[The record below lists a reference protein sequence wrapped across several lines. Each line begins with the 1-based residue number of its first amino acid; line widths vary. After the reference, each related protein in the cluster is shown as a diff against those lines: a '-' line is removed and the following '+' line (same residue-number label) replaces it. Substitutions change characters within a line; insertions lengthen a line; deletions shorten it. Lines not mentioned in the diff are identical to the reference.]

1 MAPFVRQ
8 PVIDRFSREHSHTM
22 KTLSP
27 KARYFWPL
35 LLILVVTDCSTKDLV
50 VDHLAN
56 AAGPQSVFDSFVRLT
71 LAHNPGTAFGFDI
84 RPYVG
89 DWARPLLIAGMSIV
103 LAALFRIY
111 STVPPRAR
119 LAAAALGLA
128 AGGAIGNVF
137 DRIRFRAGVVDFI
150 DVGLGNHR
158 FWIFNV
164 ADAGITIGAL
174 LLAFTLLRAEAET
187 PPSRPVV

>member
-1 MAPFVRQ
+1 
-8 PVIDRFSREHSHTM
+8 M
-22 KTLSP
+22 KTLPP

-35 LLILVVTDCSTKDLV
+35 LLILFVTDCSTKDLAV
-50 VDHLAN
+50 EHLTD
-56 AAGPQSVFDSFVRLT
+56 AASPHSIIDSFVRLT

-89 DWARPLLIAGMSIV
+89 DWARPLLIVCMTLM

-128 AGGAIGNVF
+128 AGGAIGNIF

-150 DVGLGNHR
+150 DVGLGSHR
-158 FWIFNV
+158 FWVFNV
-164 ADAGITIGAL
+164 ADAGITVGAL
-174 LLAFTLLRAEAET
+174 LLAFTLLRAEFEASA
-187 PPSRPVV
+187 SRPAV

>member
-1 MAPFVRQ
+1 
-8 PVIDRFSREHSHTM
+8 M

-35 LLILVVTDCSTKDLV
+35 LLILFVSDCSTKDLV
-50 VDHLAN
+50 VEHVAGVG
-56 AAGPQSVFDSFVRLT
+56 GPQSVIDSFVRLT
-71 LAHNPGTAFGFDI
+71 LVHNPGTAFGFDI

-89 DWARPLLIAGMSIV
+89 DWARPLLIAVMSLMLV
-103 LAALFRIY
+103 ALLRIY

-128 AGGAIGNVF
+128 AGGAIGNIF
-137 DRIRFRAGVVDFI
+137 DRIRFRDGVVDFI

-174 LLAFTLLRAEAET
+174 LLAFTLLRAESET
-187 PPSRPVV
+187 SPSRPAG